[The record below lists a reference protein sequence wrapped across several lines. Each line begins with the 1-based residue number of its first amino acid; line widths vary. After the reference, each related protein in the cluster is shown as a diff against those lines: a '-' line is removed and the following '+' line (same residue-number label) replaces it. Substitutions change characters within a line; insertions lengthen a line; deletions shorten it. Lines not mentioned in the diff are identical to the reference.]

1 MAGWLMYR
9 LLQVSMRLM
18 IAIGWWRWR
27 IEGLEKLP
35 PRQDGGIIFAMNH
48 VHWIDIPAV
57 GVLLPFEY
65 RLSWLAK
72 SELFANPLVGWWL
85 RSMNAV
91 PIKRGKRDM
100 GALLAA
106 EELLKGGA
114 TMLVFPEG
122 HRSKTGVLQE
132 GRSGAVRLAARS
144 GVPIVPLAIIGTQQG
159 TKGTLLR
166 KEVCL
171 RIGEP
176 YTIPAHLSKKV
187 PPDTMAMLTDDMMS
201 RIAGMLPPDYRGPY
215 QPQEAAL
222 EVGS

>member
-9 LLQVSMRLM
+9 LLQLSMRLL

-57 GVLLPFEY
+57 GALLPFDY

-72 SELFANPLVGWWL
+72 SELFANPLAGWWL
-85 RSMNAV
+85 HSMNVV
-91 PIKRGKRDM
+91 PIKRGKRDV
-100 GALLAA
+100 GAMRAA
-106 EELLKGGA
+106 EQMLKDGA

-122 HRSKTGVLQE
+122 HRSKTGILQE
-132 GRSGAVRLAARS
+132 GRSGAVRLAARG
-144 GVPIVPLAIIGTQQG
+144 GVPIVPLAITGTQHG

-166 KEVCL
+166 KEVCI
-171 RIGEP
+171 RVGEP
-176 YTIPAHLSKKV
+176 YTIPAHLSKKI
-187 PPDTMAMLTDDMMS
+187 PPDTMTGLKDELMG
-201 RIAGMLPPDYRGPY
+201 RIAALLPPAYRGPY
-215 QPQEAAL
+215 QSQEAAL
-222 EVGS
+222 EVSA